1 MNKHRE
7 SLKHALL
14 VMKKHHYK
22 KYIRAIYLFGS
33 CARKKQTVNS
43 DVDIFVF
50 VDDNMPTNLIADMR
64 SEVNFF
70 DINYPRVDVVVSSGS
85 KFSDCKTFNKNLE
98 KEAILLWERQ
108 HI

>member
-1 MNKHRE
+1 
-7 SLKHALL
+7 
-14 VMKKHHYK
+14 
-22 KYIRAIYLFGS
+22 
-33 CARKKQTVNS
+33 
-43 DVDIFVF
+43 
-50 VDDNMPTNLIADMR
+50 MPTNLIADMR